1 MTAEVNQV
9 ACEKTKSI
17 QKITNQMKMLALNA
31 LIESSRAGAQGAGF
45 AVVAQEV
52 RNVGQQVETIA
63 RELESQL
70 TNRTGNLMTSIAQ
83 MADRSRG
90 ERMVDLSLNAIEL
103 IDRNLYERTCDVRW
117 WATDSAV
124 VDCAA
129 APDAAAVA
137 HVSERLAVILGAYT
151 VYLDLW
157 LCDLDGNVLANGR
170 ADRFNVVGQNV
181 ASTKWFRA
189 ARALRSGD
197 DYAAGD
203 VECQPLLGNAQVAT
217 YCASVRAGGKANG
230 KPTGVLAI
238 HFDWEPQARAIV
250 QGVRVGAADKAR
262 VLLVD
267 SNFRVIAASDG
278 QGLLTERVSL
288 PLEGRRSGFYQD
300 RSGALIAFHAT
311 PGYETYKGLGW
322 FGVIQAGAGIG
333 AREVQH
339 PSLSAMPPKSL
350 ATMSQSPLASKSYFW
365 CGPYSVGRAT
375 KAVFRPILLR
385 GFQVAVVGGD
395 HHHLLRRQAEQ
406 FRRAEIGFRI
416 GLVVLEQFRRHD
428 EVPRQAGELRH
439 VGQQRDVAV
448 GERRDDVFLLQPRQP
463 RHAVRPRMQAVP
475 AHGEVV
481 QIGLAQSL
489 DRKLRDQLFQRSA
502 GAAYPG
508 SDSRA
513 RDACAPRPSRPCRR
527 RASRRPT
534 RSSRP

>member
-1 MTAEVNQV
+1 MSIALQRATPTARQPVNAASAEDESDISALIARLTAEVNQV
-9 ACEKTKSI
+9 ACEKTRSI
-17 QKITNQMKMLALNA
+17 QQITNQMKMLALNA

-52 RNVGQQVETIA
+52 RAVGQQVETIA
-63 RELESQL
+63 RELETQL
-70 TNRTGNLMTSIAQ
+70 TKRTGNLMDSIGR

-129 APDAAAVA
+129 GASGSAVA

-181 ASTKWFRA
+181 AATKWFRE
-189 ARALRSGD
+189 ARSLRSGD
-197 DYAAGD
+197 DYVAGD

-217 YCASVRAGGKANG
+217 YCASVRAEGKANG

-278 QGLLTERVSL
+278 QGLLTERVPLS
-288 PLEGRRSGFYQD
+288 LEGRRSGFYHD
-300 RSGALIAFHAT
+300 RSGALVAFHAT

-322 FGVIQAGAGIG
+322 FGVI
-333 AREVQH
+333 
-339 PSLSAMPPKSL
+339 L
-350 ATMSQSPLASKSYFW
+350 
-365 CGPYSVGRAT
+365 
-375 KAVFRPILLR
+375 
-385 GFQVAVVGGD
+385 
-395 HHHLLRRQAEQ
+395 
-406 FRRAEIGFRI
+406 
-416 GLVVLEQFRRHD
+416 
-428 EVPRQAGELRH
+428 
-439 VGQQRDVAV
+439 
-448 GERRDDVFLLQPRQP
+448 
-463 RHAVRPRMQAVP
+463 
-475 AHGEVV
+475 
-481 QIGLAQSL
+481 
-489 DRKLRDQLFQRSA
+489 
-502 GAAYPG
+502 GAAE
-508 SDSRA
+508 
-513 RDACAPRPSRPCRR
+513 
-527 RASRRPT
+527 
-534 RSSRP
+534 